1 MRICRIQNNYNNK
14 NCPNFASLNIQ
25 HVERWNNKDLKK
37 FVNNK
42 EVQKLVSILDK
53 KGINIDAI
61 PPGLYR
67 NIVIL
72 NATIENKYR
81 FYLLELNKLR
91 TFTAKKAMAKF
102 DRHKRQTKETSVKEA
117 SLIY

>member
-1 MRICRIQNNYNNK
+1 MQISRIQNNYNNK
-14 NCPNFASLNIQ
+14 NCPKFASLNIQ
-25 HVERWNNKDLKK
+25 HVERWNDKDLKK

-42 EVQKLVSILDK
+42 EVKKLVSILDN
-53 KGINIDAI
+53 KGINIDAV

-102 DRHKRQTKETSVKEA
+102 DKHKQKQNKEA
-117 SLIY
+117 LLK